1 MQKELYQ
8 MKKFYT
14 SRPEGFFNQLSK
26 QKELHQ
32 KTKYI
37 FGIRKSKGFDKFKGK
52 NSANALI

>member
-1 MQKELYQ
+1 